1 MHSTN
6 CGSVIVSL
14 LGDVFGLPIR
24 VVETARHD
32 DPKEG
37 SNVIDEGGRVT
48 FQKSVCSMTPLLQWA
63 AATGASWSR
72 QSRVGRA

>member
-1 MHSTN
+1 MQTTNAVCHATGPLCDRPMTEETIMHSTI
-6 CGSVIVSL
+6 CGNVVVSL

-37 SNVIDEGGRVT
+37 TNVIDEGG
-48 FQKSVCSMTPLLQWA
+48 
-63 AATGASWSR
+63 
-72 QSRVGRA
+72 VG